1 MSTPVNNCLQNICT
15 TVAVIA
21 PQVQNQDPISPSGR
35 GRHNT
40 GKDGKVRVSS
50 VVASNLFQL
59 EQILLCHLRERQ
71 RGANRSPQASISW
84 WGEAGW
90 LITGTLVSKSIGK
103 TRVFTLS
110 AVTWQ
115 FSEYHNLPFVFL
127 VWVLFEWSTRSFEVL
142 FTPNS

>member
-1 MSTPVNNCLQNICT
+1 MSTPVNNCLQNIRT
-15 TVAVIA
+15 TVGVIG

-50 VVASNLFQL
+50 PVASDLFPQIFFLQL

-84 WGEAGW
+84 WGEAG
-90 LITGTLVSKSIGK
+90 
-103 TRVFTLS
+103 
-110 AVTWQ
+110 
-115 FSEYHNLPFVFL
+115 
-127 VWVLFEWSTRSFEVL
+127 
-142 FTPNS
+142 